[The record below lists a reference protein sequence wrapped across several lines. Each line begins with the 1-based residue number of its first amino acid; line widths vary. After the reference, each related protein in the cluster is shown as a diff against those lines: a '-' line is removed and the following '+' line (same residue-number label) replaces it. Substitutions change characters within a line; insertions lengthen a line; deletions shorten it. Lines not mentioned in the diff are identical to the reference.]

1 MSHPSFLHHLLLD
14 ACSFLPCLK
23 PRAAHLHSLFLLA
36 LFNSLASITFWLSY
50 PEKFQTQTSGSEHIF
65 FCIFVLKNNEILNAD
80 VNHTHVLYLS
90 RILNHAYLN
99 RLLFSVRILNKALLH
114 LFWDEQRSLITV
126 NKVSI
131 SWFFFSFT
139 HNQSL
144 SKLLNP
150 FIYLC
155 VTIPCFLNHHDLL
168 LEYYNILP
176 ANCPISTLTYLKPIT
191 PLQL

>member
-1 MSHPSFLHHLLLD
+1 MRWLFFYNLIKKGMLSSFYIFFKLFFLCILLICIFIMDKFEHFFSVYL
-14 ACSFLPCLK
+14 SSKIMKFWMLM
-23 PRAAHLHSLFLLA
+23 
-36 LFNSLASITFWLSY
+36 SITHMYYILAESSTMHIWIGSY
-50 PEKFQTQTSGSEHIF
+50 F
-65 FCIFVLKNNEILNAD
+65 
-80 VNHTHVLYLS
+80 LYGFLIKHCYTYFEMS
-90 RILNHAYLN
+90 RDHWSQWIKWV
-99 RLLFSVRILNKALLH
+99 FPV
-114 LFWDEQRSLITV
+114 
-126 NKVSI
+126 
-131 SWFFFSFT
+131 FFSFT